1 MAVATSRGRG
11 MSAKELKLVVTNLNT
26 VKRGWRE
33 GGREGE
39 RVGMLTYMYMYLHE
53 VAEEHHRQRYM

>member
-11 MSAKELKLVVTNLNT
+11 MSAKELKLVVRNLNT

-33 GGREGE
+33 GEREGE
-39 RVGMLTYMYMYLHE
+39 REGGRKGWDANLH
-53 VAEEHHRQRYM
+53 VHVLA